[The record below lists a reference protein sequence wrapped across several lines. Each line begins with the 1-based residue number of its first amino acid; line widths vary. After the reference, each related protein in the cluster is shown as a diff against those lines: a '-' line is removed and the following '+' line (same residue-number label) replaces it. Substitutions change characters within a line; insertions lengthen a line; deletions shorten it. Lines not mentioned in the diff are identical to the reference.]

1 MKKVFESQE
10 EMMVVT
16 NRFVWLVN
24 FDCGGAIS
32 SVNRMPKGGLNPSI
46 PSNPYVPMAWGMAKP
61 LLTEVCRYRYRMP
74 NWENFFPMLWSWRHS
89 I

>member
-1 MKKVFESQE
+1 MKKVFESQGK
-10 EMMVVT
+10 MVVVT

-32 SVNRMPKGGLNPSI
+32 SVYRMEKGNIDPQI
-46 PSNPYVPMAWGMAKP
+46 PSDPYTPVAMGMARP
-61 LLTEVCRYRYRMP
+61 LVAEVGRYRHSMP